1 MPWPILL
8 AFSVGIPSKT
18 SRSSSSIWCW
28 SIPNLTSASSAL
40 KKRDGVMNLQR
51 RWVKRW
57 RSLIQN
63 QVAYNEHYKRWH
75 SGLIEERVKARQ
87 KKRLKLK
94 KEKAEKRHQVKF
106 LMRMKRNEGWIHCIG
121 KEFTVNHQAEAL
133 KTAESEARR
142 RDQRGCA
149 HCSNAPPFANGY
161 LRDCHLVSHHHYDL
175 CQLCGLIGPA
185 IEVSNK
191 NIKTQNAKTQSK
203 SLVKDTKS
211 KKVFPDLAFLYN
223 NP

>member
-1 MPWPILL
+1 M
-8 AFSVGIPSKT
+8 
-18 SRSSSSIWCW
+18 
-28 SIPNLTSASSAL
+28 
-40 KKRDGVMNLQR
+40 QR

-87 KKRLKLK
+87 KKRLKVK

-185 IEVSNK
+185 IEVQT
-191 NIKTQNAKTQSK
+191 KTSKYKMAK
-203 SLVKDTKS
+203 L
-211 KKVFPDLAFLYN
+211 KVNL
-223 NP
+223 